1 MFSGKLKIILLVL
14 AVSLQLVSGQGNVP
28 LGIHYQA
35 VARDNYGKELI
46 NEKIDVRFSI
56 ISENPDGQVEYMEVH
71 SNVITSKFGVFSL
84 IIGRGLNAGGLYTEL
99 SQVEWSKA
107 LHFLKV
113 EVKFD
118 NDYVNMG
125 TMQFMAVP
133 YALYAQ
139 KSLEPG
145 PPGPQGLPG
154 DPATDDQKLS
164 FDGKTLSIDR
174 GNSVNLAI
182 IESDG
187 DPKNEIQE
195 ITISSDKLKIDKNP
209 DAREWD
215 LTRYLDNKDEQRLKW
230 DPVKRRLGIS
240 GDTVSV
246 GLSELKNDADADP
259 TNEIQSLTYD
269 TNTGDLSISDMNTIN
284 LYSSIG
290 FKAKK
295 IIAETGLAQ
304 MVTYPFVNVVTEF
317 VDGLNNGVPCYSNTT
332 GNFTAPAT
340 GIYTFFITFKAEGSG
355 SARILTLLKNGS
367 EYEVLGPDIVAGTE
381 LVKWVTMKLNS
392 GDIISLTINTGTSN
406 NSGTGSFVGYKVN

>member
-1 MFSGKLKIILLVL
+1 MFSGKLKICLLLL
-14 AVSLQLVSGQGNVP
+14 ALNLQLVSGQGDVP

-46 NEKIDVRFSI
+46 NAKIDVRFSI

-84 IIGRGLNAGGLYTEL
+84 IIGRGINAGGLFTEL
-99 SQVEWSKA
+99 SQVEWSRA

-145 PPGPQGLPG
+145 PPGPKGDPGPAGLPG
-154 DPATDDQKLS
+154 DPASDNQMLS
-164 FDGKTLSIDR
+164 FDGNNLTISGGNTLTLNDLLQNLTVTYQPDGTYLGISR
-174 GNSVNLAI
+174 GNSVKLAN

-240 GDTVSV
+240 GDTVTV
-246 GLSELKNDADADP
+246 GLSELKNDADSDP
-259 TNEIQSLTYD
+259 GNELQD
-269 TNTGDLSISDMNTIN
+269 
-284 LYSSIG
+284 
-290 FKAKK
+290 
-295 IIAETGLAQ
+295 
-304 MVTYPFVNVVTEF
+304 
-317 VDGLNNGVPCYSNTT
+317 
-332 GNFTAPAT
+332 
-340 GIYTFFITFKAEGSG
+340 
-355 SARILTLLKNGS
+355 LTLQGNILKS
-367 EYEVLGPDIVAGTE
+367 PLLPARRTD
-381 LVKWVTMKLNS
+381 
-392 GDIISLTINTGTSN
+392 TG
-406 NSGTGSFVGYKVN
+406 V